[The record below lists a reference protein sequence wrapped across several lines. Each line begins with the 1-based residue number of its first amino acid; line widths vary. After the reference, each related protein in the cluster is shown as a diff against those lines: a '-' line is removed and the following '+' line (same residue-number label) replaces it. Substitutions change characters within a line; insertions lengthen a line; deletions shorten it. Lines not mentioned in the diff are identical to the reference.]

1 MQADNN
7 IFSDFNLCVGPE
19 PRLEWSDIDQ
29 QTMLLEQIIKYCCKK
44 VYSVRDTFTTLHS
57 PNKLERLSM
66 ARLSRLV
73 YCNTQTYWA
82 YL

>member
-29 QTMLLEQIIKYCCKK
+29 HTMLLERITKYRSKKII
-44 VYSVRDTFTTLHS
+44 VYGTHLQHLTLHGQ
-57 PNKLERLSM
+57 NKLERLSL
-66 ARLSRLV
+66 AILSSLV
-73 YCNTQTYWA
+73 
-82 YL
+82 